1 MKITLLEPIGISQ
14 ALLSELSEP
23 IRAAGHEFCSYA
35 DRTCDPGELAERS
48 RGSEVVMIANTPYP
62 NEVIRANLSLKMID
76 VAFTG
81 IDHIGHE
88 ACRERGVQICNAANY
103 SNQTVAELVIG
114 LTIGLLRKIDLAG
127 ERVRTGGTAAGLMG
141 REIAGRTVGIIGTG
155 RIGMLTARLFHA
167 FGARLIAYSRSRN
180 PEAESLGMTYVSL
193 EELLRESDIVSLHT
207 PSNAATRGMI
217 GAEQIALMKPD
228 ALFINCARGP
238 IVDSRALADALNEGR
253 IAGAG
258 IDVFDAEPP
267 IPADEPLL
275 HAKNALLTPHIAFA
289 SEESM
294 VRRAR
299 IAFSNVYAYLK
310 GAPENLCRLE

>member
-1 MKITLLEPIGISQ
+1 
-14 ALLSELSEP
+14 
-23 IRAAGHEFCSYA
+23 
-35 DRTCDPGELAERS
+35 
-48 RGSEVVMIANTPYP
+48 
-62 NEVIRANLSLKMID
+62 
-76 VAFTG
+76 
-81 IDHIGHE
+81 
-88 ACRERGVQICNAANY
+88 
-103 SNQTVAELVIG
+103 
-114 LTIGLLRKIDLAG
+114 
-127 ERVRTGGTAAGLMG
+127 
-141 REIAGRTVGIIGTG
+141 
-155 RIGMLTARLFHA
+155 
-167 FGARLIAYSRSRN
+167 
-180 PEAESLGMTYVSL
+180 MTYVSL

-258 IDVFDAEPP
+258 IDVFGAEPP